1 MHLSSEITKCID
13 HVGEFYPCCPLLC
26 PLCIYNSTTWVFFK
40 LNLILCKYR
49 CFLVDVTERWL
60 IWSILADILKIFGL
74 PMLGWKGI
82 ISAIC
87 LNVNFLWSSFFFFTE
102 PAHWVFQHADQPPS
116 CCQIIPLPFVQKFSF
131 ILEFLLIWNK

>member
-74 PMLGWKGI
+74 PILGWKGI

-87 LNVNFLWSSFFFFTE
+87 LNVNFLWSSFFFYRAC
-102 PAHWVFQHADQPPS
+102 PLS
-116 CCQIIPLPFVQKFSF
+116 IPTC
-131 ILEFLLIWNK
+131 

>member
-1 MHLSSEITKCID
+1 MLENFT
-13 HVGEFYPCCPLLC
+13 HVVHFCVH
-26 PLCIYNSTTWVFFK
+26 CIYNSTTWVFLK

-87 LNVNFLWSSFFFFTE
+87 LNVNFLWSSFFFLQSLPIEYSNMLTS
-102 PAHWVFQHADQPPS
+102 PP
-116 CCQIIPLPFVQKFSF
+116 PVVK
-131 ILEFLLIWNK
+131 